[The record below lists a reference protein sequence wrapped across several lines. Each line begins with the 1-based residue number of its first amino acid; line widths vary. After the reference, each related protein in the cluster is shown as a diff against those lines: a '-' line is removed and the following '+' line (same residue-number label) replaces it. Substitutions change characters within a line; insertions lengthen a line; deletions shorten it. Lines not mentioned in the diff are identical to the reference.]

1 MARSG
6 MDVSTA
12 KGRGS
17 MTTDLATV
25 ESLILSIPAAD
36 VEQLSEAIGKLK
48 ALKALVREL
57 DRMFGEKM
65 LERLDAHGPVE
76 VGEVR
81 YYAGFETETL
91 SGDPAEVLTALLEA
105 TGGDIGTVAGCLCS
119 QPFKHGCCKAILDL
133 DVYNRLFTTIE
144 KQRAKEGKPQR
155 KVLAANTKFMEAK
168 R

>member
-1 MARSG
+1 
-6 MDVSTA
+6 
-12 KGRGS
+12 

-25 ESLILSIPAAD
+25 ESLILRVPDSD
-36 VEQLSEAIGKLK
+36 VEQLAECIGKLK

-81 YYAGFETETL
+81 YYAGYETETL
-91 SGDPAEVLTALLEA
+91 SGDPEGILGELLTA
-105 TGGDIGTVAGCLCS
+105 TDGDLGQVASCLCS
-119 QPFKHGCCKAILDL
+119 QPFKHGACKAVLDL
-133 DVYNRLFTTIE
+133 DVYNRLFTVTE
-144 KQRAKEGKPQR
+144 KRKAKEGKPAR
-155 KVLAANTKFMEAK
+155 KVLTANMKFMEAK

>member
-1 MARSG
+1 
-6 MDVSTA
+6 
-12 KGRGS
+12 

-25 ESLILSIPAAD
+25 ESLILRVPDSD
-36 VEQLSEAIGKLK
+36 VEQLAECIGKLK

-81 YYAGFETETL
+81 YYAGYETETL
-91 SGDPAEVLTALLEA
+91 SGDPTEVLTALLEA

-119 QPFKHGCCKAILDL
+119 QPFNLKPCKSVLPEG
-133 DVYNRLFTTIE
+133 VYYLLFTTVE
-144 KQRAKEGKPQR
+144 RKKAKEGKPQR
-155 KVLAANTKFMEAK
+155 KVLTANPKYMEAK